1 MGETVARRIPDISQK
16 LSGYVEPLNGVEPHE
31 LLLAYFDASDPKHS
45 FTGRAFDT
53 YAAATNDPDVV
64 SAADIMAVTLLSIE
78 VRAKSKS
85 GITPSAA
92 LALEERG
99 GEITALLE
107 RLDRALELH
116 ELDEKQFTLLL
127 GGDDSPGRLLHGL
140 LLDILRDKRGNKWVA
155 THKLLAR
162 KRPGLFPIRDQVV
175 SDALGLGARSAWWR
189 PWWEALSGDSGKG
202 IVRAT
207 DEIRRRAGVEHL
219 SILRVLDVLIW
230 TREQGRKYLPADL
243 RKRLGK

>member
-1 MGETVARRIPDISQK
+1 MARRPPDISQA
-16 LSGYVEPLNGVEPHE
+16 LMLHVQPVDGVEPHE
-31 LLLAYFDASDPKHS
+31 LLVAYLDASDARHS

-53 YAAATNDPDVV
+53 YANETSDSNVL
-64 SAADIMAVTLLSIE
+64 SGADIVAVTLLSIE

-92 LALEERG
+92 ILLDERG
-99 GEITALLE
+99 GEISALLE
-107 RLDRALELH
+107 RLDPRAELH
-116 ELDEKQFTLLL
+116 ELDEKQFTLAL
-127 GGDDSPGRLLHGL
+127 GGEDSPGRLLHGL

-175 SDALGLGARSAWWR
+175 NDALGLGSRSVWWQ
-189 PWWEALSGDSGKG
+189 PWWSALSSETGAE
-202 IVRAT
+202 IVRAVE
-207 DEIRRRAGVEHL
+207 EIRRRAGAEHL
-219 SILRVLDVLIW
+219 TVLRVLDILIW
-230 TREQGRKYLPADL
+230 TRAQGRKNLPADL